1 MKPMFRTR
9 MKKMV
14 TEFVKKKEEG
24 GAATA
29 VLVLFLVVVLIV
41 GSVVVAVHFGL
52 TWSSIVSSFQKFFGM
67 GVTTK

>member
-1 MKPMFRTR
+1 MFRAR
-9 MKKMV
+9 MKKMA

-29 VLVLFLVVVLIV
+29 VLVLFLVVIMII

>member
-1 MKPMFRTR
+1 MFRAR

-29 VLVLFLVVVLIV
+29 VLVLFLVVIMII

>member
-1 MKPMFRTR
+1 MFRAR

-14 TEFVKKKEEG
+14 TETVRKQEDG

-29 VLVLFLVVVLIV
+29 VLVLFLVVILIV

-67 GVTTK
+67 GVTR